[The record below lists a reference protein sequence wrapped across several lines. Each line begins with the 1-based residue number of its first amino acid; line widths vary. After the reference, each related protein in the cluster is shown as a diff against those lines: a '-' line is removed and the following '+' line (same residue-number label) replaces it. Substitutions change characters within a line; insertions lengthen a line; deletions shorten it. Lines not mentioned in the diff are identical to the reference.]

1 MDRFFAMLMIPH
13 AYHTEDVDK
22 QFSTYCKNHPALP
35 GTASFSR
42 QDDVIVL
49 EDCEA
54 AYGEFEDLETWLIE
68 HEIPFDRTTDP
79 YFSEPMQR
87 RQYRPATDT
96 KEAVDITVKLVY
108 GLGYMTVDELE
119 ECLTLP
125 PTDAVIAIRELL
137 SDNYPWVT
145 PLDNYNGGLIND

>member
-13 AYHTEDVDK
+13 AYHTEDVSK

-96 KEAVDITVKLVY
+96 KEAVDIT
-108 GLGYMTVDELE
+108 
-119 ECLTLP
+119 
-125 PTDAVIAIRELL
+125 DAVIAIRELL